1 MASTRIRH
9 INYPFGVV
17 VPGGKVREA
26 PDYDAY
32 IVQLIKQVLLTAPGE
47 RVCRPDFGAGIRR
60 QVFGPLNQ
68 TAAALTRTMVYEA
81 LNRWL
86 GTLIRIE
93 AVEATAGQE
102 ALEITVQYYV
112 IARGERR
119 ILNEEVRL

>member
-17 VPGGKVREA
+17 VPGKVREA
-26 PDYDAY
+26 PDYDTY
-32 IVQLIKQVLLTAPGE
+32 IIQLIKQVLLTAPGE

-86 GTLIRIE
+86 GTLIRVE
-93 AVEATAGQE
+93 AVEAKATAE